1 MTSKNTQLNTM
12 QKNLNN

>member
-1 MTSKNTQLNTM
+1 MTPKNTQLNTM